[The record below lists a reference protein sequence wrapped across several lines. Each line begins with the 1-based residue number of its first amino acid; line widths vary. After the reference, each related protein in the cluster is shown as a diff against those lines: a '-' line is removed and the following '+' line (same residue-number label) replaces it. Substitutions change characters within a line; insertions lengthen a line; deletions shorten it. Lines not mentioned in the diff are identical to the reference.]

1 MKKRER
7 HRLLQDLIQ
16 EKVVEKQEDF
26 VKLLEDKG
34 IEITQATISRDIKE
48 LHLVKTPLD
57 SGGYRY
63 SMPPDVHFDTTK
75 KLGRLLSD
83 AYISMDTMDYFL
95 VMKTSPGNAQAVGAL
110 MDNSAFDG
118 VIGSICGDDTMLLIC
133 RNPEMAQ
140 LMKEKLL
147 SLI

>member
-16 EKVVEKQEDF
+16 ENIVEKQEDF

-48 LHLVKTPLD
+48 LHLIKTP
-57 SGGYRY
+57 SAQGGYRY
-63 SMPPDVHFDTTK
+63 SMPPDIHFDTTN
-75 KLGRLLSD
+75 KLGRLLAD
-83 AYISMDTMDYFL
+83 AYVSMDILDYFL

-110 MDNSAFDG
+110 MDNATFEG
-118 VIGSICGDDTMLLIC
+118 VIGSICGDDTMLVIC
-133 RNPEMAQ
+133 HTPEDAERI
-140 LMKEKLL
+140 KEKLV